1 MEGRQGVPLAC
12 LSWSGTTPFQLEE
25 GSWAQCSQPAMCEVD
40 KACVPWEG
48 LGKRK
53 ETASKLHSPGQLG
66 AEWETLRSSPGNRSC
81 VTRSGG
87 RGALCSGRSC
97 PGGSLHSTEPGTEML
112 PQPKYHRHGPSQ
124 QISIDFLE

>member
-53 ETASKLHSPGQLG
+53 ETASKLHSPGTRAAGSRMRNPRVLP
-66 AEWETLRSSPGNRSC
+66 WEQK
-81 VTRSGG
+81 
-87 RGALCSGRSC
+87 LC
-97 PGGSLHSTEPGTEML
+97 
-112 PQPKYHRHGPSQ
+112 
-124 QISIDFLE
+124 D